1 VTNQLLQPQQKLKK
15 LLDRIQ
21 LNHPIV
27 GLNFRVNGENE
38 TAKVWRKIDKY
49 MTYVEDWFQTQE
61 KRISRRFLENL
72 KMTRRVYLAADD
84 EDLLQLLSDK

>member
-1 VTNQLLQPQQKLKK
+1 MTSYMICDDVTITSFC
-15 LLDRIQ
+15 R
-21 LNHPIV
+21 
-27 GLNFRVNGENE
+27 LNFRVNGENE

-61 KRISRRFLENL
+61 KRLSRRFLENL

>member
-1 VTNQLLQPQQKLKK
+1 M
-15 LLDRIQ
+15 
-21 LNHPIV
+21 
-27 GLNFRVNGENE
+27 
-38 TAKVWRKIDKY
+38 WRKIDKY